1 MASGLTQI
9 ANIDWYAPWLQA
21 WREVGAPLSLEVAQ
35 GLPVFQAC
43 SQARKAL
50 QASKS
55 QPVCPVN
62 FVAQSELPEGQAYEQ
77 FIHETQSVP
86 TRDGLHDFFN
96 ALCWLHF
103 PLAKKQLNLV
113 QATAIQAQGVGAVR
127 GPVRDAVTV
136 FDENACLIQLPDLI
150 WDALQARQWYA
161 AFVTYRSV
169 WQEAQIQ
176 IFGHAALEK
185 LVNPYKAI
193 TVHLWRVPQGVPRD
207 QWDDWLAQDLQPA
220 KLAQKPFLPTPVL
233 GIPNWWPD
241 NQNSDFYQDDQVFRP
256 PKTATATV

>member
-9 ANIDWYAPWLQA
+9 ANIDWHAPWLQA
-21 WREVGAPLSLEVAQ
+21 WREVGAPLSLQVAQ
-35 GLPVFQAC
+35 GVPVFQAC
-43 SQARKAL
+43 NEALKSLNPNKAN
-50 QASKS
+50 
-55 QPVCPVN
+55 PVCPVH

-77 FIHETQSVP
+77 FIHDTQRVP

-150 WDALQARQWYA
+150 WDALQARRWYA

-169 WQEAQIQ
+169 WQEAQVQ

-193 TVHLWRVPQGVPRD
+193 TVHLWRVPSD
-207 QWDDWLAQDLQPA
+207 LAIADWDSWLAQDLQPT

>member
-1 MASGLTQI
+1 
-9 ANIDWYAPWLQA
+9 
-21 WREVGAPLSLEVAQ
+21 
-35 GLPVFQAC
+35 
-43 SQARKAL
+43 
-50 QASKS
+50 
-55 QPVCPVN
+55 
-62 FVAQSELPEGQAYEQ
+62 
-77 FIHETQSVP
+77 
-86 TRDGLHDFFN
+86 LHDFFN

-169 WQEAQIQ
+169 WQEAQVQ

-193 TVHLWRVPQGVPRD
+193 TVHLWRVPSGLPSSD
-207 QWDDWLAQDLQPA
+207 WDAWLAQDLQPD
-220 KLAQKPFLPTPVL
+220 KLAAKPFLPTPVL
-233 GIPNWWPD
+233 GVPGWWSA
-241 NQNSDFYQDDQVFRP
+241 NASADFYADPQVFRP
-256 PKTATATV
+256 ARHP